1 MGSVGFAVQRD
12 PERTSQPRGR
22 PLGVSLVGP
31 DVAVVSVPR
40 RSPDN
45 VQNHDEIRFPDPQAL
60 EAQQRALTRG
70 VLSLI
75 CTTTGRRP
83 TPDERGRL
91 AALTQEIDRVRQ
103 HRRDAVRQRA

>member
-1 MGSVGFAVQRD
+1 M
-12 PERTSQPRGR
+12 
-22 PLGVSLVGP
+22 
-31 DVAVVSVPR
+31 
-40 RSPDN
+40 
-45 VQNHDEIRFPDPQAL
+45 QNHDEIKFSDPQAL

-75 CTTTGRRP
+75 CSTTGRIP

-91 AALTQEIDRVRQ
+91 EALTREIDRVRQ